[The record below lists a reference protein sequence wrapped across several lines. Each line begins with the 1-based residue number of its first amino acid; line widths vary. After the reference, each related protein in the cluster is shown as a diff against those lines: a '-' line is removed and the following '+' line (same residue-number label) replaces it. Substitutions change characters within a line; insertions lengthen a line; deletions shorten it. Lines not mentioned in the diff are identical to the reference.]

1 MAGGAQKSSEIVEI
15 DGAHQRAF
23 VLALQRFE
31 DLIIGVAA
39 EQLFAVGV
47 CGLGLVMRFIVGLQV
62 QHCHLAAGKPVLSP
76 GAGAM

>member
-15 DGAHQRAF
+15 DGAHQRDF

-39 EQLFAVGV
+39 D
-47 CGLGLVMRFIVGLQV
+47 RFIVY
-62 QHCHLAAGKPVLSP
+62 
-76 GAGAM
+76 GARLRC